1 MRLCIDPRQAQ
12 SPTGLRTAVFGGLLA
27 LLVLAVGTES
37 ADAKTYWSSFRPAR
51 SAGRTCI
58 HIGGKDS
65 RYYKLDT
72 KRAIEF
78 TAHGP
83 NRIRLITRHL
93 PLRGRTDERTYTL
106 RVVRDG
112 REILTKTITAGRSKS
127 ATLCSDVGQA
137 AGSGKKSYVT
147 VPKGKHTFRVY
158 IQEDDNPVAL
168 KIYKQKKSKKT
179 TLVSFSPDNYDRVC
193 TLVVSSGKEYP
204 HYHFTRETPLR
215 FQVHGPTSLEVWTRA
230 DFDHTMMGGAS
241 YGLEVLRNGI
251 SHTTAH
257 YDNVRKLGTAS
268 YREEE
273 CREILPGERKNLTL
287 KVPRGTWTYEIR
299 PAEVGPEAIAA
310 RILIPKKDIPNGEGQ

>member
-1 MRLCIDPRQAQ
+1 MRLCFDPRQAQ
-12 SPTGLRTAVFGGLLA
+12 TSSGLRTALLGGFFA
-27 LLVLAVGTES
+27 LLTLAVG
-37 ADAKTYWSSFRPAR
+37 ADSGEAKTYWSSFRPAR

-58 HIGGKDS
+58 HVGGKDS
-65 RYYKLDT
+65 RYYKLDP

-83 NRIRLITRHL
+83 GRIRLITRHL
-93 PLRGRTDERTYTL
+93 PLHEQTGRRTYTL

-137 AGSGKKSYVT
+137 VGIGKKSYVT
-147 VPKGKHTFRVY
+147 VPKGKHSFRVY
-158 IQEDDNPVAL
+158 IQEEGNPVAV
-168 KIYKQKKSKKT
+168 KIYKQKKAKKI
-179 TLVSFSPDNYDRVC
+179 TLVSFSPDNYERVC

-204 HYHFTRETPLR
+204 HYHFTRQTPLR
-215 FQVHGPTSLEVWTRA
+215 FQVHGPTTLEIWTRA
-230 DFDHTMMGGAS
+230 DFDHTMMGSTS

-251 SHTTAH
+251 SYTTAH
-257 YDNVRKLGTAS
+257 YDDVRKLGTAA

-273 CREILPGERKNLTL
+273 CREILPGERKKLTL
-287 KVPRGTWTYEIR
+287 KVPQGTWTYEIR

-310 RILIPKKDIPNGEGQ
+310 RILIPKKDIPNGTGK